1 MARLTPKQ
9 LQVARQAKEAE
20 RLAEAEAA
28 EQRDQW
34 LITAQKRS
42 GQLQS
47 VANGLY
53 EELDKIA
60 RKWPGMPVTARTVT
74 RVNKVLG
81 AIRDL
86 LKEEDDDFIDGL
98 EDLVPAGDMPE
109 TRDVVLTLREAR
121 DALDRFDASYRVAWQ
136 RTDREYR

>member
-1 MARLTPKQ
+1 MARLTPKE
-9 LQVARQAKEAE
+9 LQQARQAKEAE
-20 RLAEAEAA
+20 RQAEAEAA

-34 LITAQKRS
+34 LIAAQERS
-42 GQLQS
+42 NQLQS
-47 VANGLY
+47 VADGLY
-53 EELDKIA
+53 EEVDKIA
-60 RKWPGMPVTARTVT
+60 RKWPAMPVTERTVT
-74 RVNKVLG
+74 RVNNVLG

-86 LKEEDDDFIDGL
+86 LKEEEDDFIDGL

-121 DALDRFDASYRVAWQ
+121 DALDRFDGNYRLEWQ